1 MRILLILL
9 AILSLSSKA
18 EVYDYKVNRVIDGD
32 TVEIQT
38 PFLPPPLKPVLGIRI
53 LGVDTPEK
61 GKRAKCEAE
70 AEKGKLATA
79 FTKEKIQSAKS
90 IQVEIIDWD
99 KYGGRIL
106 GDLFIDGERLSN
118 LLIQNGHARPYD
130 GGKKES
136 WCNEVQ

>member
-1 MRILLILL
+1 MRIVLFLLTFFCLH
-9 AILSLSSKA
+9 AKA
-18 EVYDYKVNRVIDGD
+18 EIYDYKVNRVLDGD

-38 PFLPPPLKPVLGIRI
+38 PFLPAPLKPVLKVRV

-61 GKRAKCEAE
+61 GSRAKCEAE
-70 AEKGKLATA
+70 AAKAKLATA
-79 FTKEKIQSAKS
+79 FTIEKIKSAKT
-90 IQVEIIDWD
+90 IKVEIVDWD

-130 GGKKES
+130 GGKKGS
-136 WCNEVQ
+136 WCNEV